1 MRESLTGVV
10 WRLAIFMVVC
20 LLGIVAS
27 IAVFGQLR
35 FEPEKT
41 YHAVFTNVSGL
52 RGGNF
57 VRIAG
62 VEVGKVKML
71 TVNDDATVNVE
82 FAADDS
88 VRLTEGTRAVIR
100 YENLLGDRYLAL
112 DEGAG
117 GVEILQPGQTIPRER
132 TQPALDLDALI
143 GGFRPLL
150 RALNPDQVNA
160 LTGQLIQAFQGQGAT
175 ISSFLAQTASVTN
188 TLADRDQL
196 IGEVINNLNTLL
208 RSLGDQ
214 STQFDKAVSSLSE
227 LMKGLADRRTDISNG
242 LAYINAGAGSIT
254 DLLTQA
260 RPPLQN
266 TVHQIDRT
274 AGLIVADHD
283 FVDTLINTLP
293 DKYRVLARLGLYGDF
308 FSFYLCDLLL
318 KVNGKGGQPV
328 YIKVAGQQSGRCVPK

>member
-1 MRESLTGVV
+1 MRRSPTGVL
-10 WRLAIFMVVC
+10 WRLAIFMTVC
-20 LLGIVAS
+20 GLGIIAM

-35 FEPEKT
+35 FEQVKT
-41 YHAVFTNVSGL
+41 YNAVFSNVSGL

-62 VEVGKVKML
+62 VEVGKVKKI
-71 TVNDDATVNVE
+71 TVNDNATVTVQ
-82 FAADDS
+82 FSADDS
-88 VRLTEGTRAVIR
+88 VVLTQGTRAAVR
-100 YENLLGDRYLAL
+100 YENLIGDRYMAL
-112 DEGAG
+112 EEAAG
-117 GVEILQPGQTIPRER
+117 STRQLLPGQTIPPER

-150 RALNPDQVNA
+150 RALDPDQVNA

-196 IGEVINNLNTLL
+196 IGQVIDNLNILL
-208 RSLGDQ
+208 GSLGDQ
-214 STQFDKAVSSLSE
+214 SKQFDKAVESVSE
-227 LMKGLADRRTDISNG
+227 LVKGLADRRGDISNG
-242 LAYINAGAGSIT
+242 VAYLNSAAGSVA
-254 DLLTQA
+254 DLLTAA

-283 FVDTLINTLP
+283 YVDNLLNHLP
-293 DKYRVLARLGLYGDF
+293 EKYQILARQALNGNF
-308 FSFYLCDLLL
+308 FSFYLCDAIL
-318 KVNGKGGQPV
+318 KLNGKGGQPV
-328 YIKVAGQQSGRCVPK
+328 YVKVAGQVSGRCTPK